1 MNAHSFFLRGMAM
14 LGKPRA
20 KQSVHIVSKRFNRGR
35 STRYIV
41 LVTPDGAERG
51 SCYEVFA
58 AGLQCLEDGMT
69 PEQLDLEPHVPDE
82 ADEDEFE
89 ENFLRRI
96 GAF

>member
-1 MNAHSFFLRGMAM
+1 MNAHTLFLRGMAM

-20 KQSVHIVSKRFNRGR
+20 KQSVHIVSRRYSRGHP
-35 STRYIV
+35 TRYIV

-51 SCYEVFA
+51 EYFEVFE
-58 AGLQCLEDGMT
+58 AGLQCLQDGMT
-69 PEQLDLEPHVPDE
+69 PEQLDLEPHVPDDVE
-82 ADEDEFE
+82 EDEFE